1 LQYAERVWEITAGD
15 EQARIDAAIAR
26 TREFFK
32 SLQVGTRLCDY
43 NLTEAIIPTI
53 VERLKAHNMTK
64 LGEKRD
70 VTPEL
75 AEAILR
81 QCL

>member
-1 LQYAERVWEITAGD
+1 
-15 EQARIDAAIAR
+15 
-26 TREFFK
+26 
-32 SLQVGTRLCDY
+32 VGTRLCDY

-70 VTPEL
+70 ITPEL